1 MISGAATGQ
10 GMLACPPHLGED
22 PGKVRHQEACA
33 AIGSRNPGP
42 LVVCTRAGAAADV
55 PKGVEVP
62 LHLSLLIQPSRDFK
76 VYRNEMESA
85 RGEKE
90 NQPIGFG

>member
-1 MISGAATGQ
+1 MH
-10 GMLACPPHLGED
+10 CDWVE
-22 PGKVRHQEACA
+22 E
-33 AIGSRNPGP
+33 SRAPRR
-42 LVVCTRAGAAADV
+42 LHRAGAAADV

-76 VYRNEMESA
+76 VYRNEMESV
-85 RGEKE
+85 RGKKE